1 MKISPIT
8 VPDGQFQ
15 AFSVEQIT
23 DNSVTDFDLFLQ
35 VADHVVLYG
44 ARGYKWYRR
53 ELTDLL
59 KHGISRFYIRPE
71 DTKRASM
78 YQRLTLLPVIN
89 RTQAPRERIVSIEQ
103 IGAEFTK
110 CLYSGEI
117 TESCVDKARTLSSS
131 LIDCIVEDKAC
142 VQALSGLGDHDYYT
156 FVHSMRVAA
165 YTVSIAIEMGLTD
178 HQRLEELAL
187 GGIFHDIGKKD
198 IPIELIN
205 KTGALSDQEWSQ
217 VRSHPELGLSAIDES
232 ILSYVPR
239 EIILHH
245 HEKLDG
251 SGYPHGLDQ
260 SSMLTEVQIA
270 CLADIFDALTS
281 TRSYQQ
287 KRSRYEAL
295 DFIRHNLLG
304 TKLSKEPFQALISC
318 LVAE

>member
-1 MKISPIT
+1 MKISPIELNQE
-8 VPDGQFQ
+8 QFQ
-15 AFSVEQIT
+15 HFSVEAIT
-23 DNSVTDFDLFLQ
+23 DNSITDFDLFLQ
-35 VADHVVLYG
+35 VSDHVVLYG
-44 ARGYKWYRR
+44 ASGYRWYRR

-59 KHGISRFYIRPE
+59 KHGIDRFYIKPE
-71 DTKRASM
+71 DTQRAEM
-78 YQRLTLLPVIN
+78 YQKLTLLPLVN
-89 RTQAPRERIVSIEQ
+89 KTQAPRDRIVSIEQ

-110 CLYSGEI
+110 CLYAGEI
-117 TESCVDKARTLSSS
+117 TESCVDKARTLSNS
-131 LIDCIVEDKAC
+131 LIDCIAEDKTC
-142 VQALSGLGDHDYYT
+142 IQALSGLGDHDYYT

-165 YTVSIAIEMGLTD
+165 YTVSIAIEMGLQD
-178 HQRLEELAL
+178 KDRLEELAL
-187 GGIFHDIGKKD
+187 GGIFHDIGKKS
-198 IPIELIN
+198 IPVELIN
-205 KTGALSDQEWSQ
+205 KTGALTDDEWHRI
-217 VRSHPELGLSAIDES
+217 RSHPELGLESIDQS

-251 SGYPHGLDQ
+251 SGYPHGIDK

-304 TKLSKEPFQALISC
+304 PKISKEPFQALISC

>member
-1 MKISPIT
+1 MRISPVEISDNQLL
-8 VPDGQFQ
+8 P
-15 AFSVEQIT
+15 FSVEQIT
-23 DNSVTDFDLFLQ
+23 DNSITDFDLFLQ
-35 VADHVVLYG
+35 IANHIVLYG
-44 ARGYKWYRR
+44 ASGYRWYRR

-59 KHGISRFYIRPE
+59 RHGINHFYIKTDDLR
-71 DTKRASM
+71 RAEM
-78 YQRLTLLPVIN
+78 YQRLALLPIVN
-89 RTQAPRERIVSIEQ
+89 QSQAPAERIKSIEQ

-110 CLYSGEI
+110 CLYEGEI
-117 TESCVDKARTLSSS
+117 TVACVEKARVLSSS
-131 LIDCIVEDKAC
+131 LIDCISEDKTC
-142 VQALSGLGDHDYYT
+142 IQVLSGLGDYDYYT

-165 YTVSIAIEMGLTD
+165 YTVSIAIEMGLHD
-178 HQRLEELAL
+178 KDRLQELAL

-205 KTGALSDQEWSQ
+205 KTGALTDQEWSQ
-217 VRSHPELGLSAIDES
+217 VRSHPERGLEAMDGS

-239 EIILHH
+239 EIIVHH

-251 SGYPHGLDQ
+251 SGYPHGIDKG
-260 SSMLTEVQIA
+260 SMLTEVQIA

-281 TRSYQQ
+281 TRAYQQ

-304 TKLSKEPFQALISC
+304 AKLSKDPFQALISC